1 MQGFIFG
8 IFGCLE
14 KHSSMRNKQPIL
26 LLLFVVGFTSL
37 FAQQPAKPTASEIY
51 HNLQKLNFVGSAL
64 YIAAHPDDENTR
76 LISYLANDV
85 KARTAYLSLTRGDG
99 GQNLV
104 GPEIRELLGVIRT
117 QELLAARRTDGGQ
130 QLFTRANDF
139 GYSKHPDETL
149 DIWNKEEV
157 LGDVV
162 RAIRKFK
169 PDVIVNRFN
178 HRNPGSTH
186 GHHTASAMLSVEAF
200 DLLDN
205 PTKYPTSAKTFG
217 TWQPKRLFFNT
228 SWWFYG
234 SRENFEKA
242 DKSKLVEVQT
252 GNYYPALG
260 LSNGEIAS
268 LSRSMHKSQG
278 FGSTGSRGN
287 QTEYLEFLKGD
298 FPKDKSNLFDGID
311 TSWNRL
317 EGGAAIGAI
326 LNPLE
331 DNFNFTNPSAMLPQL
346 TRAYE
351 LVKQLNNDHWREIKL
366 KQLETLILD
375 CGGIFLEAVANTNT
389 INPNG
394 SYEATFEAINRSD
407 YPVTINSIK
416 NSNGKVLLAVGETLQ
431 PNEKKEFQ
439 MTITSS
445 ASKVS
450 APYWLSQKGTLGMY
464 KAPENVIGL
473 PETPAPEQVV
483 FELQLSR
490 TEIPVIRDVVYK
502 YTDPVKG
509 EVYQPLEVLPAVT
522 TSIPEK
528 VLIFSSEASRVVP
541 VTVTAGRDNVTGSVT
556 LQHPKGWEVAP
567 AQGVFNIDKKGQ
579 SQTLQFTVTPPKE
592 QSEGYLNVLAQM
604 GDQFFEKELVTID
617 YDHIPFQRVLLP
629 SEAKIVRID
638 IEKKGEHIGYI
649 EGAGDAIPQSL
660 REIGYSVTTIAPS
673 EIIASNLNQ
682 YDAIVVG
689 IRAYNT
695 VPDLAFKQT
704 ELNNYVE
711 NGGTLLLQYN
721 TAHRMVTKDIAPY
734 PITLSRERVTDEF
747 SEVRIL
753 APNHPVLNNPN
764 TITQTDF
771 EGWVQERGLYFPS
784 EWDENFKPI
793 LAMKDKGYGESK
805 GSLLVASYGKGH
817 YIYTGLSFFRELPAG
832 VPGAYRLFAN
842 LLSVGK

>member
-1 MQGFIFG
+1 MFRKIKAF
-8 IFGCLE
+8 L
-14 KHSSMRNKQPIL
+14 PL
-26 LLLFVVGFTSL
+26 LLLVFTYAN
-37 FAQQPAKPTASEIY
+37 AQQPAKPTASEIY
-51 HNLQKLNFVGSAL
+51 HNLQKVNFIGSAL

-117 QELLAARRTDGGQ
+117 QELLAARRTDGGS

-149 DIWNKEEV
+149 AIWNEEEV

-186 GHHTASAMLSVEAF
+186 GHHTSSAMLSVAAF
-200 DLLDN
+200 DLLND
-205 PTKYPTSAKTFG
+205 PTKYPASAKTYG

-242 DKSKLVEVQT
+242 DKTNLVSVET
-252 GNYYPALG
+252 GNYYPSLG

-287 QTEYLEFLKGD
+287 QTEYLEFLKGE
-298 FPKDKSNLFDGID
+298 FPDDKSNIFDGIN
-311 TSWNRL
+311 TTWSRL

-326 LNPLE
+326 LNPLAE
-331 DNFNFTNPSAMLPQL
+331 NFNFENPSAMLPQL
-346 TRAYE
+346 TKAYD
-351 LVKQLNNDHWREIKL
+351 LVKNLKDTHWREIKL
-366 KQLETLILD
+366 NQLQTLILD
-375 CGGIFLEAVANTNT
+375 CGGIFLEGVANTNAV
-389 INPNG
+389 NPNG
-394 SYEATFEAINRSD
+394 SYDVTVEAINRSD
-407 YPVTINSIK
+407 YSVVINGIETK
-416 NSNGKVLLAVGETLQ
+416 DGTLLLAVNQTLP
-431 PNEKKEFQ
+431 PNSKKEFQ
-439 MTITSS
+439 LTIKNAS
-445 ASKVS
+445 AKVS
-450 APYWLSQKGTLGMY
+450 TPYWLNQKGTLGMY
-464 KAPENVIGL
+464 SAPEEMIGM
-473 PETPAPEQVV
+473 PETPAPEKLV
-483 FELQLSR
+483 FDLQLR
-490 TEIPVIRDVVYK
+490 ATNLKVTRDVVYK
-502 YTDPVKG
+502 FTDPVKG
-509 EVYQPLEVLPAVT
+509 EVYQPLEVLPAVSS
-522 TSIPEK
+522 SIPEK
-528 VLIFSSEASRVVP
+528 VLIFSSEEARQVP
-541 VTVTAGRDNVTGSVT
+541 VIVTAGRDNITGSVT
-556 LQHPKGWEVAP
+556 LQHPNGWIVNP
-567 AQGVFNIDKKGQ
+567 SQGVFNIAEKGQ
-579 SQTLQFTVTPPKE
+579 SQTLTFTVTPPKN
-592 QSEGYLNVLAQM
+592 QSEGTLTSLVQM
-604 GDQFFEKELVTID
+604 GDQYFDKELITID
-617 YDHIPFQRVLLP
+617 YDHIPYQRVLLP
-629 SEAKIVRID
+629 SEAKIVRIG
-638 IEKKGEHIGYI
+638 IEKKGENIGYI

-660 REIGYSVTTIAPS
+660 QEIGYNVTTVAPDQITA
-673 EIIASNLNQ
+673 ENLQ
-682 YDAIVVG
+682 QFDAVVVG

-695 VPDLAFKQT
+695 VPELAFKQQA
-704 ELNNYVE
+704 LNTYVE

-721 TAHRMVTKDIAPY
+721 TAHRMVTNDIAPF

-747 SEVRIL
+747 SEVTIL
-753 APNHPVLNNPN
+753 APDHEVLNNPN
-764 TITQTDF
+764 KITQNDF

-784 EWDENFKPI
+784 EWDDSFTPI
-793 LAMKDKGYGESK
+793 LGMNDKDYPQSN
-805 GSLLVASYGKGH
+805 GSLLVAPYGKGH

>member
-1 MQGFIFG
+1 M
-8 IFGCLE
+8 L
-14 KHSSMRNKQPIL
+14 KKLSLS
-26 LLLFVVGFTSL
+26 LLLFVVGFTALTS
-37 FAQQPAKPTASEIY
+37 QQPSKPTASEIY
-51 HNLQKLNFVGSAL
+51 HNLQKLNFIGSAL

-117 QELLAARRTDGGQ
+117 QELLAARRTDGGE

-149 DIWNKEEV
+149 EIWNKEEV

-169 PDVIVNRFN
+169 PDVIVNRFD
-178 HRNPGSTH
+178 HRSPGSTH
-186 GHHTASAMLSVEAF
+186 GHHTSSAMLSVEAF
-200 DLLDN
+200 DLLNN
-205 PTKYPTSAKTFG
+205 PSKFPASAQMYG

-234 SRENFEKA
+234 SREKFENA
-242 DKSKLVEVQT
+242 DKTNLVEVET

-278 FGSTGSRGN
+278 FGSTGSRGSE
-287 QTEYLEFLKGD
+287 TEYLEFLKGD
-298 FPKDKSNLFDGID
+298 FPNDKTNLFDGIN
-311 TSWNRL
+311 TSWSRL
-317 EGGAAIGAI
+317 EGGEAIGNI

-331 DNFNFTNPSAMLPQL
+331 ANFNFQNPSEMLPKL
-346 TRAYE
+346 TQAYD
-351 LVKQLNNDHWREIKL
+351 LLKGLKDTHWKKIKL
-366 KQLETLILD
+366 QQLETLILD
-375 CGGIFLEAVANTNT
+375 CGGIFLEAVANTNA

-394 SYEATFEAINRSD
+394 RYNVTLEAINRSD
-407 YPVTINSIK
+407 FPVTINSIK
-416 NSNGKVLLAVGETLQ
+416 AKDGSTLLAVNEVLA
-431 PNEKKEFQ
+431 PNEKKEITL
-439 MTITSS
+439 TITS
-445 ASKVS
+445 ASTKVS
-450 APYWLSQKGTLGMY
+450 TPYWLNQKGTLGMY
-464 KAPENVIGL
+464 KAPEEMIGL
-473 PETPAPEQVV
+473 PETPAPEQVI
-483 FELQLSR
+483 FNIQLRR

-502 YTDPVKG
+502 YNDPVMG

-522 TSIPEK
+522 SSIPEK
-528 VLIFSSEASRVVP
+528 VLIFSTSESRKVP
-541 VTVTAGRDNVTGSVT
+541 ITITAGRDNITGSVT
-556 LQHPKGWEVAP
+556 LQHPKGWQVSP
-567 AQGVFNIDKKGQ
+567 AQGVFNIETKGQ
-579 SQTLQFTVTPPKE
+579 TQTLQFSVTPPKE
-592 QSEGYLNVLAQM
+592 QSEGYLRSLVQM
-604 GDQFFEKELVTID
+604 GDQFFDKELVIID

-638 IEKKGEHIGYI
+638 IEKKGQNIGYI

-660 REIGYSVTTIAPS
+660 REIGYDLTTIAPS
-673 EIIASNLNQ
+673 EIVSSNLQQ

-695 VPDLAFKQT
+695 VPELAFKQA
-704 ELNNYVE
+704 ELNKYVE

-721 TAHRMVTKDIAPY
+721 TSHRMVTEDIAPY
-734 PITLSRERVTDEF
+734 PISLSRDRVTDEL
-747 SEVRIL
+747 SEVSIL
-753 APNHPVLNNPN
+753 APKHPVLNSPN
-764 TITQTDF
+764 KITQTDF
-771 EGWVQERGLYFPS
+771 KGWVQERGLYFPDT
-784 EWDENFKPI
+784 WDEKFTPI
-793 LAMKDKGYGESK
+793 LGMHDKGYEEST
-805 GSLLVASYGKGH
+805 GSLLVAPYGKGH

-842 LLSVGK
+842 LLSIGK